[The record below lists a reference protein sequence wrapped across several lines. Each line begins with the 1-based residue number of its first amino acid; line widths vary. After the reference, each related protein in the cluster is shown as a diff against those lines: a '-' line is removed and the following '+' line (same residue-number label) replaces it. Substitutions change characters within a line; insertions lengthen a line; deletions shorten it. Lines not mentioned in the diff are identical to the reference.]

1 MSKVLN
7 EELGGGSLSLRL
19 KTIKTMSSSKFE
31 NLYAH
36 AKHSVENKTV
46 SKDFIKEVELRF
58 DNLCNLQCRMCHPSF
73 SHKWM
78 NDNSKYED
86 IQKLFPGDK
95 TTKEDFELPVSI
107 IDEVVKL
114 APTLEKIIISGGE
127 AMYSRKH
134 YEFLERIQDLADNI
148 SLFYPTNLNL
158 LKFKSWDA
166 IELWKKFKHVSL
178 RASID
183 GHSQQMYE
191 YIRPG
196 GSLEAVEKNI
206 KIIQQH
212 PNIRIFSAITVS
224 ILNIFDLGKT
234 MIYLNKLGLNVDI
247 ALVNLPEQLCI
258 QVLPPALKKEITVAW
273 NKLLEISIDEP
284 YYKNLQEQGSSV
296 INYMNSRDIS
306 HKWSDAKEYCNI
318 QDIHFNTNILD
329 IIPQFRNYW

>member
-1 MSKVLN
+1 
-7 EELGGGSLSLRL
+7 
-19 KTIKTMSSSKFE
+19 
-31 NLYAH
+31 
-36 AKHSVENKTV
+36 
-46 SKDFIKEVELRF
+46 
-58 DNLCNLQCRMCHPSF
+58 
-73 SHKWM
+73 
-78 NDNSKYED
+78 
-86 IQKLFPGDK
+86 
-95 TTKEDFELPVSI
+95 
-107 IDEVVKL
+107 
-114 APTLEKIIISGGE
+114 
-127 AMYSRKH
+127 
-134 YEFLERIQDLADNI
+134 
-148 SLFYPTNLNL
+148 
-158 LKFKSWDA
+158 
-166 IELWKKFKHVSL
+166 
-178 RASID
+178 
-183 GHSQQMYE
+183 MYE